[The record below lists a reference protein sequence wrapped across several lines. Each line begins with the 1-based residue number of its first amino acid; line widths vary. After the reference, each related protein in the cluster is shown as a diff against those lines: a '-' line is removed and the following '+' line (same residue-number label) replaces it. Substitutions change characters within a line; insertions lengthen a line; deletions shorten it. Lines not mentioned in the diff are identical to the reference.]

1 LTIKLE
7 HVLKRV
13 QALPPLPTSALRV
26 IALTKNPQT
35 TVKEL
40 ETAIGQDPSLTAGIL
55 RQANSAYYGYARRI
69 SSLQE
74 AVVLLGFQVTQGLA
88 MASAVAPLLK
98 SNLLGYEIAQEG
110 LWKHSML
117 TAMTAKRLC
126 QYRKLHYGDV
136 AFTAGLLHDI
146 GKLVISIYVQ
156 EVGAFLVEK
165 VKDAKL
171 SYVEL
176 EEKVIGYNHATVG
189 GFLARTWFLPEN
201 LVSAISYHH
210 APLHAPSY
218 PELASVIHVA
228 NGLASLLGIGG
239 GVDSLL
245 NPIQQEVLDQLSLK
259 ESDLEHVMA
268 DLGEFLVDPSL
279 FNC

>member
-1 LTIKLE
+1 MTIKLE

-26 IALTKNPQT
+26 IALTKNPAT

-40 ETAIGQDPSLTAGIL
+40 ETVIGQDPSLTAGIL

-74 AVVLLGFQVTQGLA
+74 AIVMLGFQVTQGLA

-98 SNLLGYEIAQEG
+98 NNLIGYEIEQEG

-126 QYRKLHYGDV
+126 QYHKLPFGDV

-156 EVGAFLVEK
+156 EVGPFLVEK
-165 VKDAKL
+165 VKEVKL
-171 SYVEL
+171 SYSEL

-189 GFLARTWFLPEN
+189 GFLARTWFLPED

-210 APLHAPSY
+210 SPSQAPSY
-218 PELASVIHVA
+218 PELACVIHVA

-245 NPIQQEVLDQLSLK
+245 NPIQQEALDKLSLK
-259 ESDLEHVMA
+259 ESDLELLMS
-268 DLGEFLVDPSL
+268 DLGEFLIDPTL
-279 FNC
+279 FS

>member
-1 LTIKLE
+1 MSIKLE
-7 HVLKRV
+7 NVLKRV

-26 IALTKNPQT
+26 IALTKNPAT

-40 ETAIGQDPSLTAGIL
+40 ETVIGQDPSLTAGIL

-74 AVVLLGFQVTQGLA
+74 AIIVLGFQVTQGLA

-98 SNLLGYEIAQEG
+98 NNLLGYEIEQEG

-126 QYRKLHYGDV
+126 QYKKLPYGDV

-156 EVGAFLVEK
+156 EVGPFLVEK
-165 VKDAKL
+165 VKEVKL
-171 SYVEL
+171 SYSEL

-189 GFLARTWFLPEN
+189 GFLARTWFLPED
-201 LVSAISYHH
+201 LVSSISYHH
-210 APLHAPSY
+210 SPLQAPSY
-218 PELASVIHVA
+218 LELSCITHVA
-228 NGLASLLGIGG
+228 NGLANLLGIGG

-245 NPIQQEVLDQLSLK
+245 NPIQQEALDKLSFK
-259 ESDLEHVMA
+259 ESDLEELMA
-268 DLGEFLVDPSL
+268 DLGEFLVDPAL
-279 FNC
+279 FS

>member
-1 LTIKLE
+1 MTIKLE
-7 HVLKRV
+7 HILKRV

-26 IALTKNPQT
+26 IALTKNPAT

-40 ETAIGQDPSLTAGIL
+40 ENVIGQDPSLAAGIL

-74 AVVLLGFQVTQGLA
+74 AIVMLGFQVTQGLA

-98 SNLLGYEIAQEG
+98 TNLLGYEIEQEG

-126 QYRKLHYGDV
+126 KHLKLPFGDV

-146 GKLVISIYVQ
+146 GKLIIAIYVQ
-156 EVGAFLVEK
+156 EVGSFLVEK
-165 VKDAKL
+165 VNEVKL

-176 EEKVIGYNHATVG
+176 EERVIGYNHATVG
-189 GFLARTWFLPEN
+189 GFLARTWFLPED
-201 LVSAISYHH
+201 LISAISYHH
-210 APLHAPSY
+210 NPTHAPSY
-218 PELASVIHVA
+218 PELACIIHVA

-245 NPIQQEVLDQLSLK
+245 NPIQHEALDRLALE
-259 ESDLEHVMA
+259 ESDLEHLMA
-268 DLGEFLVDPSL
+268 ELGEFLVDPNL
-279 FNC
+279 FS

>member
-1 LTIKLE
+1 MTIKLE

-26 IALTKNPQT
+26 IALTKNPST

-40 ETAIGQDPSLTAGIL
+40 ETVIGKDPSLTAGIL

-74 AVVLLGFQVTQGLA
+74 AIVMLGFQVTQGLA

-98 SNLLGYEIAQEG
+98 DTLVGYEIEQEG

-126 QYRKLHYGDV
+126 QHQKLSFGDV

-156 EVGAFLVEK
+156 EVGPFLVQK
-165 VKDAKL
+165 VKEAKL
-171 SYVEL
+171 SYSEL

-189 GFLARTWFLPEN
+189 GFLARTWFLPED

-210 APLHAPSY
+210 TPSNAPSY
-218 PELASVIHVA
+218 PELACVIHIA
-228 NGLASLLGIGG
+228 NGLANLLGVGG

-245 NPIQQEVLDQLSLK
+245 NPIQQDALDKLSLK
-259 ESDLEHVMA
+259 ESDLERIMS
-268 DLGEFLVDPSL
+268 DMGEFLVDPTL
-279 FNC
+279 FS

>member
-1 LTIKLE
+1 MTIKLE

-26 IALTKNPQT
+26 IALTKNPAT

-40 ETAIGQDPSLTAGIL
+40 EIVIGQDPSLTAGIL
-55 RQANSAYYGYARRI
+55 RQANSAYYGFARRI

-74 AVVLLGFQVTQGLA
+74 AIVMLGFQVTQGLA
-88 MASAVAPLLK
+88 MAAAVAPLLK
-98 SNLLGYEIAQEG
+98 TNLLGYEIEQEG

-126 QYRKLHYGDV
+126 QHRKLSYGDV

-146 GKLVISIYVQ
+146 GKLVITIYVQ
-156 EVGAFLVEK
+156 EVGDFLVEK
-165 VKDAKL
+165 VKEVKL

-189 GFLARTWFLPEN
+189 GFLARTWFLPED

-210 APLHAPSY
+210 SPSLAPSY
-218 PELASVIHVA
+218 PELACVIHVA

-239 GVDSLL
+239 GVDSFL
-245 NPIQQEVLDQLSLK
+245 NPIQQEALDKLSLK
-259 ESDLEHVMA
+259 EPELERLMEDV
-268 DLGEFLVDPSL
+268 GEFLVDPML
-279 FNC
+279 FG

>member
-1 LTIKLE
+1 LSIKLE
-7 HVLKRV
+7 HILKRV

-26 IALTKNPQT
+26 IALTKNSAT

-40 ETAIGQDPSLTAGIL
+40 EIVIAQDPALTAGIL
-55 RQANSAYYGYARRI
+55 RQANSAFYGYARRI

-74 AVVLLGFQVTQGLA
+74 AIVMLGFHVIQGLA

-98 SNLLGYEIAQEG
+98 TNLLGYEIEQEG

-126 QYRKLHYGDV
+126 HYRKLPYGDV

-146 GKLVISIYVQ
+146 GKLVISIYVE
-156 EVGAFLVEK
+156 EVGSFLVKK
-165 VKDAKL
+165 VEQAKL
-171 SYVEL
+171 PYAEL
-176 EEKVIGYNHATVG
+176 EEKIIGYSHATVG
-189 GFLARTWFLPEN
+189 GFLARTWFLPED

-210 APLHAPSY
+210 NPSQAPSFL
-218 PELASVIHVA
+218 ELASVVHVA

-245 NPIQQEVLDQLSLK
+245 NPIQAEALHRLSLK
-259 ESDLEHVMA
+259 QADLEHLMSE
-268 DLGEFLVDPSL
+268 LGEILVDPSL
-279 FNC
+279 FS

>member
-1 LTIKLE
+1 MTIKLE

-40 ETAIGQDPSLTAGIL
+40 ETVIAKDPSLTAGIL

-74 AVVLLGFQVTQGLA
+74 AIVMLGFQVTQGLA

-98 SNLLGYEIAQEG
+98 SNLLGYEIEQEG
-110 LWKHSML
+110 LWKHSLL
-117 TAMTAKRLC
+117 TAMSAKRLC
-126 QYRKLHYGDV
+126 QHQKLPFGDV

-146 GKLVISIYVQ
+146 GKLVIAIYVQ
-156 EVGAFLVEK
+156 EVGPFLVEK
-165 VKDAKL
+165 VKEVKL

-189 GFLARTWFLPEN
+189 GFLARTWFLPED

-210 APLHAPSY
+210 APSEAPSY
-218 PELASVIHVA
+218 PELANIVHIA
-228 NGLASLLGIGG
+228 NGVASLLGVGG

-245 NPIQQEVLDQLSLK
+245 NPIQQEALDQMSIK
-259 ESDLEHVMA
+259 AADLERLMA
-268 DLGEFLVDPSL
+268 ELGEFLIDPTL
-279 FNC
+279 FSS

>member
-1 LTIKLE
+1 MPIKLE

-13 QALPPLPTSALRV
+13 QTLPLLPTSAMRV
-26 IALTKNPQT
+26 IALTKNPST
-35 TVKEL
+35 SIKEL
-40 ETAIGQDPSLTAGIL
+40 ETVIGQDPALAAGML

-74 AVVLLGFQVTQGLA
+74 AILVLGFQATQGLA

-98 SNLLGYEIAQEG
+98 TKLVGYEIEQEG
-110 LWKHSML
+110 LWKHSMI

-126 QYRKLHYGDV
+126 QHRKLPFGDI

-146 GKLVISIYVQ
+146 GKLIISIYVQ
-156 EVGAFLVEK
+156 EVGAYLLEK
-165 VKDAKL
+165 VNEAKL

-189 GFLARTWFLPEN
+189 GFLAKHWNLPDD
-201 LVSAISYHH
+201 LVEAISYHH
-210 APLHAPSY
+210 TPFRAQQYA
-218 PELASVIHVA
+218 ELACVIHVA

-239 GVDSLL
+239 GVDSFL
-245 NPIQQEVLDQLSLK
+245 NPIQQEALDRLTLK
-259 ESDLEHVMA
+259 ETDLELLMS
-268 DLGEFLVDPSL
+268 DLGEFLMDPTL
-279 FNC
+279 FN

>member
-1 LTIKLE
+1 MAIKLE

-26 IALTKNPQT
+26 IALTKNPAT

-40 ETAIGQDPSLTAGIL
+40 ESVIGQDPSLTAGIL

-74 AVVLLGFQVTQGLA
+74 AIVMLGFQVTQGLA

-98 SNLLGYEIAQEG
+98 TNLVGYEIEQEG

-126 QYRKLHYGDV
+126 QHQKFPYGDV

-156 EVGAFLVEK
+156 EVGDFLVEK
-165 VKDAKL
+165 VKEAKL
-171 SYVEL
+171 SYFEL

-189 GFLARTWFLPEN
+189 GFLARTWFLPED

-210 APLHAPSY
+210 SPSLAPSY
-218 PELASVIHVA
+218 PELTCVVHVA

-245 NPIQQEVLDQLSLK
+245 NPIQQEALDRLSLK
-259 ESDLEHVMA
+259 ESDLDHLME
-268 DLGEFLVDPSL
+268 DLGEFLVDPTL
-279 FNC
+279 FS